1 MRSQG
6 QLNIPLTEL
15 ICSLLPHAIFFC
27 PTSETSFTH
36 WVITF
41 MSALQKLIRN
51 EDLTGC
57 LMPRK
62 ELYTCIVY
70 VKVAVVSLLPTIA
83 ALWCLCAACLYV
95 KHIDRWFP
103 SICLFI
109 QTVIP
114 PICFLKLFVYTC
126 QISCS
131 NAAVPCV
138 DSARWRLPRCS
149 MTGCFAVSCSAQ
161 CVFLIQHLWV
171 VSWLVSPETW
181 MRVRLDLSWRGTFPP
196 WKTFQSVKSPLL
208 TRVTVE
214 FIAWGS
220 GFLLFTS
227 LLSLFDLSM
236 PLCFFHI
243 W

>member
-1 MRSQG
+1 MIRSQG

-27 PTSETSFTH
+27 PTSETSFIH

-57 LMPRK
+57 LTQGK
-62 ELYTCIVY
+62 ELYTCIAY
-70 VKVAVVSLLPTIA
+70 VEVAVVSLLPTIE
-83 ALWCLCAACLYV
+83 ALWCCMFV
-95 KHIDRWFP
+95 FKHIDRRLP
-103 SICLFI
+103 SNCLFI

-138 DSARWRLPRCS
+138 DSA
-149 MTGCFAVSCSAQ
+149 Q
-161 CVFLIQHLWV
+161 
-171 VSWLVSPETW
+171 
-181 MRVRLDLSWRGTFPP
+181 
-196 WKTFQSVKSPLL
+196 
-208 TRVTVE
+208 
-214 FIAWGS
+214 
-220 GFLLFTS
+220 
-227 LLSLFDLSM
+227 
-236 PLCFFHI
+236 
-243 W
+243 